1 MFTKN
6 LILAASLLAIVISNS
21 ANAVI
26 GPIKITLNPT
36 EISSNY
42 FNEDDTAAPFASEIY
57 TEEDIKNSKSNNIY
71 DFLTQNT
78 SLSLAPS
85 SGNRFSQKISA
96 RGYGLT
102 IGSHNLVVT
111 LNGRRLNSISTDGP
125 AINTININDVERIE
139 ITKGSGSVVYGD
151 SAMAGAI
158 HVYTKKNFDTK
169 ISSSFGNYGLK
180 QTSASF
186 GISEEYIDL
195 NMSIDNL
202 KHGGYSVAD
211 PKGNKD
217 KGEQTKSNIN
227 VRYVTD
233 GGTEFELD
241 YDLDDSENRYPNALT
256 QAQFDVNPA
265 QNSLG
270 RVYTISD
277 RNSDTLT
284 YKVKRQLTDN
294 LTLSRSSSILNK
306 ETITKAY
313 DSTWGAPDI
322 LNYGDPSK
330 YQYDYYNTNY
340 ILSYEN
346 GNLKIDSGYTSL
358 DGSRT
363 FPVASAYVPVNTTSK
378 KNIGFF
384 SQLQYNQKDT
394 TYSIGARK
402 EKVEYI
408 YAPSATWQQSG
419 KHNLEAFNAGFNTR
433 LNDKTTIFSNFNQA
447 FQAPL
452 IDRFFTYNGGFNGFI
467 RPSTSKTINV
477 GLNYLTEKSKT
488 KVTLYRSNLKD
499 EMYYDGSINSNLDKT
514 HKQGLEL
521 QNKLV
526 LNPKWS
532 TSVNYAYTIAKID
545 REKNIGWTASQ
556 LGRFDG
562 KTNPMTSKHNI
573 SASVIYS
580 ISDNASFTLTQK
592 YRSDAFNESD
602 YINLGIRK
610 QMAYNSTDFNFSYS
624 PSENLEFNFDVE
636 NLFDTS
642 FGTVLSDTQLDGYY
656 AGTNLGVIY
665 PGNSTRNIKAG
676 LSYKF

>member
-6 LILAASLLAIVISNS
+6 LILAASLSAILFSNS

-125 AINTININDVERIE
+125 AIDTINLNDVERIE

-169 ISSSFGNYGLK
+169 ISSSIGNNGLI

-202 KHGGYSVAD
+202 KHDGYSVAD
-211 PKGNKD
+211 PQGNKD

-256 QAQFDVNPA
+256 QDQFDTNPA

-270 RVYTISD
+270 RVYTFSD
-277 RNSDTLT
+277 RKSDTLT
-284 YKVKRQLTDN
+284 YKVKRKLTDN

-306 ETITKAY
+306 ETIVKSY
-313 DSTWGAPDI
+313 DSSAGGDITTFAAP
-322 LNYGDPSK
+322 NK
-330 YQYDYYNTNY
+330 YQYDYYNADY

-346 GNLKIDSGYTSL
+346 GNLKIDSGYTSF

-378 KNIGFF
+378 KNRGFF
-384 SQLQYNQKDT
+384 SQLQYKQKDT

-419 KHNLEAFNAGFNTR
+419 KHKLEAFNAGFNTR
-433 LNDKTTIFSNFNQA
+433 INEKTTIFSNFNQA

-467 RPSTSKTINV
+467 KPSTSKTINL
-477 GLNYLTEKSKT
+477 GLNYLTNKSKT
-488 KVTLYRSNLKD
+488 KVTLYRSNIKN
-499 EMYYDGSINSNLDKT
+499 EMFFSPTLNTYGANSNIDES

-521 QNKLV
+521 QNTFV
-526 LNPKWS
+526 VNPKWS
-532 TSVNYAYTIAKID
+532 TNVNYAYTDAIID
-545 REKNIGWTASQ
+545 KEASN
-556 LGRFDG
+556 LSMNG
-562 KTNPMTSKHNI
+562 KTNPMTSKNNI
-573 SASVIYS
+573 SASVIYNL
-580 ISDNASFTLTQK
+580 SDNASITLTQK
-592 YRSDAFNESD
+592 YRSSAYAEEDYTNTATQKQRAF
-602 YINLGIRK
+602 
-610 QMAYNSTDFNFSYS
+610 NSTDFNFSYS
-624 PSENLEFNFDVE
+624 PNEDLEFNFDVE
-636 NLFDTS
+636 NLFENS
-642 FGTVLSDTQLDGYY
+642 YGTWLRAD
-656 AGTNLGVIY
+656 VIY